1 MDRLAYLAQEHWQK
15 YLPTAYASIED
26 KRGFFQTL
34 SDEAQAQIEDL
45 EESLRG
51 PDQAD
56 EPFADRMGRYRMARL
71 QAEEI
76 VFRELLLPPAEGNDP
91 QEPQTREDAELEQAM
106 ENLAALRAQLTP
118 RQPPTMQ

>member
-34 SDEAQAQIEDL
+34 SDEAQARIEDL
-45 EESLRG
+45 EESLQG

-56 EPFADRMGRYRMARL
+56 EPFADRVGRYRMARL

-76 VFRELLLPPAEGNDP
+76 VFREVLLPPAEGDDMP
-91 QEPQTREDAELEQAM
+91 EPQTRKDVEFEQAM
-106 ENLAALRAQLTP
+106 EDLAALRAQLTL
-118 RQPPTMQ
+118 RQPPTTQ

>member
-26 KRGFFQTL
+26 KRSFFQRL
-34 SDEAQAQIEDL
+34 SDEAQSQIEDF

-56 EPFADRMGRYRMARL
+56 EPFMDRVGRYRMARL

-76 VFRELLLPPAEGNDP
+76 VFRELLLPPAEGDDTL
-91 QEPQTREDAELEQAM
+91 EPQTPEDVELEQAW
-106 ENLAALRAQLTP
+106 RT
-118 RQPPTMQ
+118 